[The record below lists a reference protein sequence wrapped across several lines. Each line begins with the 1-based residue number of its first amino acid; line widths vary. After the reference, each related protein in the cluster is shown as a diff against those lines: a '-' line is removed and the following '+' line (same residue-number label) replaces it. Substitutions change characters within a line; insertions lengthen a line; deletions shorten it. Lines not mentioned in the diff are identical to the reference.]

1 MTDGTRFTPVQ
12 PVRSYQRIV
21 EQVEDALARGDLQ
34 PGHRLPSERELVA
47 QFQVS
52 RSTVREAL
60 RVLES
65 NGVVRSRPGDPNG
78 PEVLA
83 FSSRA
88 LRKQM
93 VRLARVDEVGLSEL
107 VSFRMILDGSA
118 NMLAARLHTPDQL
131 KEMEATI
138 DAMQAA
144 VDAGYEEFSKAD
156 LAFHDAVGRAS
167 RNTLIQLCNEVV
179 REVVLGLISEK
190 ISRSRHSRSLM
201 LTSLG
206 HHRRVLAAVRAGD
219 GLAAARAARR
229 SLYDYYAGY
238 VPKADRASLEALLL
252 DADEGAGDT
261 ANVATLLTTAA
272 RERSHRM
279 GRPPVTATRAPDT

>member
-1 MTDGTRFTPVQ
+1 MHMTDGARFTPVQ

-88 LRKQM
+88 LRQQM
-93 VRLARVDEVGLSEL
+93 VRLARVDEVGLAEL

-131 KEMEATI
+131 TEMEATI
-138 DAMQAA
+138 HAMELA
-144 VDAGYEEFSKAD
+144 VEAGYEEFSKAD
-156 LAFHDAVGRAS
+156 LAFHEAVGRAS
-167 RNTLIQLCNEVV
+167 RNSLIQLCNEVV

-190 ISRSRHSRSLM
+190 ISRSRQSRSLM
-201 LTSLG
+201 LTSLR
-206 HHRRVLAAVRAGD
+206 HHRQVLAAVRTGD
-219 GLAAARAARR
+219 GLAAASAARR
-229 SLYDYYAGY
+229 SLYEYYAGY
-238 VPKADRASLEALLL
+238 VPKADRASLQALLL
-252 DADEGAGDT
+252 DHDEGDGQGGSRSA
-261 ANVATLLTTAA
+261 ANGT
-272 RERSHRM
+272 
-279 GRPPVTATRAPDT
+279 